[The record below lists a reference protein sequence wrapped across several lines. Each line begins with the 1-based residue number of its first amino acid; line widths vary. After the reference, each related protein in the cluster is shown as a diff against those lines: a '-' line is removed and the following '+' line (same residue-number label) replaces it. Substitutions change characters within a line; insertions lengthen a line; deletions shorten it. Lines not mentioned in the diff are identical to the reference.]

1 MTVYNNM
8 VAVTPKGSAAAQSHM
23 PESPLQV
30 RQAGIKNLIRQ
41 RMQADSLLLAAE
53 ACKHATDNWASSH
66 LLDTTDAQNSVGK
79 EEDHRTGSRRATDG
93 LPANDSRSQ
102 SFVPAGTHDS
112 ASDMAQHRQA
122 KYGSNSLVHTDSAVN
137 SSDDSLLQDA
147 QAHSQ
152 SEAGSLP
159 TLLERPQYA
168 ERQSPSSEAQAEPS
182 AMAPDKRLSAAAPTY
197 VRTLMMHQEQEF
209 ISDSSR
215 PRLPMPYSHLL
226 CLWAVKLVLPHPVT
240 QKVLKLSIP
249 DPPVFEQVRAAEAQL
264 YRSLR
269 EV

>member
-1 MTVYNNM
+1 MTVCNNM
-8 VAVTPKGSAAAQSHM
+8 VAVTPKGSASAQSHM

-41 RMQADSLLLAAE
+41 RMQEDSLLLASE
-53 ACKHATDNWASSH
+53 ACTHATDDWASSH
-66 LLDTTDAQNSVGK
+66 LLDRTDAQSAVRK
-79 EEDHRTGSRRATDG
+79 EEDHRPGCRRATDG

-102 SFVPAGTHDS
+102 SLVPAGTHDS
-112 ASDMAQHRQA
+112 ASDMAQHRQTKNA
-122 KYGSNSLVHTDSAVN
+122 SYSPWGSAVT
-137 SSDDSLLQDA
+137 SSDDWLLQDA
-147 QAHSQ
+147 QADSQ
-152 SEAGSLP
+152 SDTGSLP

-168 ERQSPSSEAQAEPS
+168 ERQSPSRGPQAAPA
-182 AMAPDKRLSAAAPTY
+182 AMVPDKKLSAAAPTY
-197 VRTLMMHQEQEF
+197 VRTLMMHQQQEF
-209 ISDSSR
+209 SGDTSR
-215 PRLPMPYSHLL
+215 PQFPMPYSHLL

-264 YRSLR
+264 YRSLE